1 MDERHEECTED
12 RQGEQW
18 IRDGDDLER
27 NERYPDQIEQRR
39 RDGDDFGHEPVQP
52 AENEFPLLAM
62 AEQAGA
68 GQELPPVLL
77 RDLRRQ
83 PSATAG
89 SCNPQP

>member
-1 MDERHEECTED
+1 VDERHGECTKD

-18 IRDGDDLER
+18 IRDGDDLEST
-27 NERYPDQIEQRR
+27 ERHPDQIEQRR
-39 RDGDDFGHEPVQP
+39 RDGNEFGPEPVQP
-52 AENEFPLLAM
+52 AESEFSLLLM
-62 AEQAGA
+62 VEQARA
-68 GQELPPVLL
+68 WQELPPVLL